1 MRNKGQLLR
10 PTLAPWSKEGS
21 AEAVGPATFRLVS
34 GTEGGGPDKL
44 AVDTKGRRPA
54 VIKPRVVRRWLPPFE
69 VLVMRGDIKAQPQ
82 LWAPN

>member
-10 PTLAPWSKEGS
+10 PALAPWIKEES
-21 AEAVGPATFRLVS
+21 VEAVGLATFRLVS
-34 GTEGGGPDKL
+34 GTEGGGPDEL
-44 AVDTKGRRPA
+44 AVNAKGRRPA
-54 VIKPRVVRRWLPPFE
+54 VIKPRVLRRWLPPFE